1 MLASDPVKSEG
12 LKFSHTCMTACII
25 SLGGGGVLW
34 PIYRISLTTHH
45 THTHTLLFSF
55 KKKSACI
62 MWSMSQ
68 DLDFDPESKIFL
80 FEFGTVLTVLHFY
93 FSFYY
98 PGIISIQLYNPQE
111 LSKVLLPDILT
122 IIRTINRLIKY
133 TRLII

>member
-1 MLASDPVKSEG
+1 
-12 LKFSHTCMTACII
+12 
-25 SLGGGGVLW
+25 
-34 PIYRISLTTHH
+34 
-45 THTHTLLFSF
+45 
-55 KKKSACI
+55 
-62 MWSMSQ
+62 MSQ